1 MMVGTWAAAALW
13 LLLALAIRW
22 RAGRAAI
29 RLRVALALAGV
40 PLVGLLTWQAG
51 PVPGTLGLLLGAL
64 LLSRAST
71 DRMAQPAE

>member
-1 MMVGTWAAAALW
+1 MMIGIWGAAAVW
-13 LLLALAIRW
+13 LLMALAARW
-22 RAGRAAI
+22 RGNRAAI

-40 PLVGLLTWQAG
+40 PLLGLLTWQAG

-64 LLSRAST
+64 LLSRADT

>member
-1 MMVGTWAAAALW
+1 MMVGTWAAAGLW
-13 LLLALAIRW
+13 LLLALAIRG
-22 RAGRAAI
+22 RGVRAAI

-40 PLVGLLTWQAG
+40 PLLGLLTWQAG
-51 PVPGTLGLLLGAL
+51 PVPGTLGLLLGVL